1 MTLTTKSCEM
11 CRFFERQHCAFYYER
26 QLCDKLLMAYLFN
39 HPFVWLSS
47 QYILLQNFMSHNYVP
62 NLQVSDCHIHQVHFS
77 FCHQM
82 NERHQLSRP
91 PHLPRM
97 PGTQLTTSQVDGDA
111 DAQGDRL
118 RPAAK
123 VAMPHVRPGVVSA
136 DQDEHKFRNPTPK
149 VGLPHVQ
156 TGVVASSQGQGDHLR
171 NLNPKV
177 GLPHVQAGI
186 VASNQEQGD
195 HLQNP
200 NPKVGLP
207 HVQAGVVAS
216 SQGDQAITNG
226 NGAPSVRHSVPS
238 LHPAPRL
245 GLPHASGVTVS
256 QTLPPG
262 TKPPATGFD
271 YNSKTASLD
280 RSKDPTPPP
289 VPAKPDKKRHS
300 VLGIFKKSKKDK
312 EK

>member
-1 MTLTTKSCEM
+1 
-11 CRFFERQHCAFYYER
+11 
-26 QLCDKLLMAYLFN
+26 
-39 HPFVWLSS
+39 
-47 QYILLQNFMSHNYVP
+47 
-62 NLQVSDCHIHQVHFS
+62 
-77 FCHQM
+77 M

-91 PHLPRM
+91 PHLPRI
-97 PGTQLTTSQVDGDA
+97 PGTQLSTSQVDGDTGG
-111 DAQGDRL
+111 QGDRL

-123 VAMPHVRPGVVSA
+123 VGMPHMRPGVVSA
-136 DQDEHKFRNPTPK
+136 NQDGHQLRNPTPK

-156 TGVVASSQGQGDHLR
+156 TGVVASSQ
-171 NLNPKV
+171 
-177 GLPHVQAGI
+177 
-186 VASNQEQGD
+186 EQGD
-195 HLQNP
+195 RLPRNP
-200 NPKVGLP
+200 NSKVCLP

-245 GLPHASGVTVS
+245 GMPHASGVTVS

>member
-1 MTLTTKSCEM
+1 
-11 CRFFERQHCAFYYER
+11 
-26 QLCDKLLMAYLFN
+26 
-39 HPFVWLSS
+39 
-47 QYILLQNFMSHNYVP
+47 
-62 NLQVSDCHIHQVHFS
+62 
-77 FCHQM
+77 M

-136 DQDEHKFRNPTPK
+136 NQDEHKLKNLTPK

-156 TGVVASSQGQGDHLR
+156 TGVVASSQEQDHLR

-177 GLPHVQAGI
+177 GLPHVQAGV
-186 VASNQEQGD
+186 VASSQGQGQGD
-195 HLQNP
+195 HLRNP
-200 NPKVGLP
+200 NPKVGLPHVQAGVVSSSQEQVDHLRNPNPEVGLP

-245 GLPHASGVTVS
+245 GLPHAFGVTVS